1 MYRPVARVLAKH
13 KDVDEGLGESEV
25 PGHKPSIVR
34 FESSEEEAQ
43 FFARAATEV
52 TEIDLDGTVAILYRN
67 HFIAD
72 NGLEWQISAAL
83 GSKAHVRCGAIVLT
97 ERKEV
102 KVALEILSLLRP
114 NSHEAKSL
122 KKCVTDLV

>member
-1 MYRPVARVLAKH
+1 MLAKH

-34 FESSEEEAQ
+34 FESSEEEAH

-52 TEIDLDGTVAILYRN
+52 TEIDLAGTVAILCRN

-72 NGLEWQISAAL
+72 NGLEWQIGAPL

-102 KVALEILSLLRP
+102 KMVLEI
-114 NSHEAKSL
+114 
-122 KKCVTDLV
+122 